1 MQDNKIRRITTIAM
15 LCAIAYVLMLA
26 VRIPVVLFLKYE
38 PKDVIIAIGGFI
50 YGPMTA
56 ATVSL
61 VVSLIE
67 LLTASDTGIIGFIM
81 NVLSSCSFACTAAL
95 IYKRSKNLKGAVTG
109 LAAGVI
115 VMCGVMVLWN
125 YLITP
130 LYMKIDRSQVVPLLL
145 PAILPFNILKGCLN
159 GAITFLIYK
168 PVVSALRRAN
178 LIVPSSGRA
187 SGERHTGAVIVS
199 IIVFV
204 TCILSILAF
213 KGII

>member
-1 MQDNKIRRITTIAM
+1 MHDSKVRRITTVAM
-15 LCAIAYVLMLA
+15 LCAIAYVLMIT

-56 ATVSL
+56 ATVSF

-95 IYKRSKNLKGAVTG
+95 IYKKSKNLKGAVSG
-109 LAAGVI
+109 LAVGVVLMCC
-115 VMCGVMVLWN
+115 VMLLWN

-130 LYMKIDRSQVVPLLL
+130 LYMKIDRSQVASLLL
-145 PAILPFNILKGCLN
+145 PAILPFNLLKGCLN
-159 GAITFLIYK
+159 AAITFLIYK
-168 PVVSALRRAN
+168 PVVSALRKTN
-178 LIVPSSGRA
+178 LIVSPQGNATR
-187 SGERHTGAVIVS
+187 RRPTGAIIVS
-199 IIVFV
+199 VVVLV